1 MIRYD
6 QAQNKPQNR
15 ASVQI
20 WTDFEICKSEG
31 AMKYDLTK
39 PLTRGAKRTLD
50 AFRREMFS
58 RLSEKP
64 FEEITVGELCEN
76 AQYPRATFYNYF
88 DDKYDLLN
96 YCWLSLAEEIGLSEY
111 HYAPESQ
118 MLFLYFDR
126 IYSFTKEHIELISK
140 MLLHNSEVGYM
151 FSSLRSFMNRQMRA
165 IFKDCPDA
173 LEKKMP
179 TELLADHYS
188 NTLFLVWQWATMKD
202 RDCGARQAQNYLR
215 KLLFL

>member
-1 MIRYD
+1 
-6 QAQNKPQNR
+6 
-15 ASVQI
+15 
-20 WTDFEICKSEG
+20 
-31 AMKYDLTK
+31 MKYDFTK
-39 PLTRGAKRTLD
+39 PLTLGAKRTLE
-50 AFRREMFS
+50 AFS
-58 RLSEKP
+58 RELFSLLSKKT
-64 FEEITVGELCEN
+64 FEDITVGQLCEN

-96 YCWLSLAEEIGLSEY
+96 YCWMSLAEKIGLSEY

-126 IYSFTKEHIELISK
+126 IYSFTKEHIDVVSK
-140 MLLHNSEVGYM
+140 ILLYNSEVGYM
-151 FSSLRSFMNRQMRA
+151 FSSLRNFMNSQMRI

-173 LEKKMP
+173 LKREMP

-188 NTLFLVWQWATMKD
+188 NTLFLVWQWTITKERSCD
-202 RDCGARQAQNYLR
+202 SQQAQDYLR

>member
-1 MIRYD
+1 
-6 QAQNKPQNR
+6 
-15 ASVQI
+15 
-20 WTDFEICKSEG
+20 
-31 AMKYDLTK
+31 MKYDLTK

-50 AFRREMFS
+50 AFRREMYS
-58 RLSEKP
+58 LLSEKT

-126 IYSFTKEHIELISK
+126 IYSFTKEHRRQRS
-140 MLLHNSEVGYM
+140 LLPCGLFDERCCGNGSQALRAFFGRCRFYNFA
-151 FSSLRSFMNRQMRA
+151 FSQ
-165 IFKDCPDA
+165 
-173 LEKKMP
+173 
-179 TELLADHYS
+179 TG
-188 NTLFLVWQWATMKD
+188 VV
-202 RDCGARQAQNYLR
+202 
-215 KLLFL
+215 

>member
-1 MIRYD
+1 
-6 QAQNKPQNR
+6 
-15 ASVQI
+15 
-20 WTDFEICKSEG
+20 
-31 AMKYDLTK
+31 MKYDLTK

-50 AFRREMFS
+50 AFRGEMFS
-58 RLSEKP
+58 LLAEKP

-96 YCWLSLAEEIGLSEY
+96 YCWMSLAERIGLSEY
-111 HYAPESQ
+111 RYAPESQ

-126 IYSFTKEHIELISK
+126 IYSFTKAHIEIISK
-140 MLLHNSEVGYM
+140 VLLHNSGAGYM
-151 FSSLRSFMNRQMRA
+151 FSSLRSFMNSQMRT

-173 LEKKMP
+173 LKKEMP

-188 NTLFLVWQWATMKD
+188 NTLFLVWQWTITKERSYD
-202 RDCGARQAQNYLR
+202 SQQAQDYLR

>member
-1 MIRYD
+1 
-6 QAQNKPQNR
+6 
-15 ASVQI
+15 
-20 WTDFEICKSEG
+20 
-31 AMKYDLTK
+31 MKYDFTK

-50 AFRREMFS
+50 ALRREMFS
-58 RLSEKP
+58 LLAEKP
-64 FEEITVGELCEN
+64 FEAITVGELCEN

-96 YCWLSLAEEIGLSEY
+96 DCWTSIAEKIGLSEY

-126 IYSFTKEHIELISK
+126 IYSFTKEHIEAVSK
-140 MLLHNSEVGYM
+140 VLVHNSETGYM
-151 FSSLRSFMNRQMRA
+151 FSSLRSFMNCQMRA

-173 LEKKMP
+173 LKKEMP
-179 TELLADHYS
+179 TELLAAHYS
-188 NTLFLVWQWATMKD
+188 NTLFLVWQWTVTKE
-202 RDCGARQAQNYLR
+202 RGCGSQQAQDYLR

>member
-1 MIRYD
+1 
-6 QAQNKPQNR
+6 
-15 ASVQI
+15 
-20 WTDFEICKSEG
+20 
-31 AMKYDLTK
+31 MKYDLTK
-39 PLTRGAKRTLD
+39 PLTRGAKRTLE
-50 AFRREMFS
+50 AFSSEMFS
-58 RLSEKP
+58 LLSEKP

-96 YCWLSLAEEIGLSEY
+96 YCWMSLAEKIGLSEY

-126 IYSFTKEHIELISK
+126 IYSFTQEHIEVISK
-140 MLLHNSEVGYM
+140 VLLHNSDVGYM
-151 FSSLRSFMNRQMRA
+151 FSSLRSFMNSQMRA

-173 LEKKMP
+173 LEKEMP

-188 NTLFLVWQWATMKD
+188 NTLFLVWQWTITKERICD
-202 RDCGARQAQNYLR
+202 SQQAQDYLR

>member
-1 MIRYD
+1 
-6 QAQNKPQNR
+6 
-15 ASVQI
+15 
-20 WTDFEICKSEG
+20 
-31 AMKYDLTK
+31 MKYDLTK

-50 AFRREMFS
+50 AFRGEMFS
-58 RLSEKP
+58 LLAEKP

-76 AQYPRATFYNYF
+76 AQYPRTTFYNYF

-96 YCWLSLAEEIGLSEY
+96 YCWMSLAVKIGLSEY
-111 HYAPESQ
+111 HYAPGSQ

-126 IYSFTKEHIELISK
+126 IYSFTKAHIETISK
-140 MLLHNSEVGYM
+140 VLLHNSEVGYM
-151 FSSLRSFMNRQMRA
+151 FSSLRNFMNCQMRA

-188 NTLFLVWQWATMKD
+188 NTLFLVWQWTITKERGCD
-202 RDCGARQAQNYLR
+202 SQQAQDYLR
-215 KLLFL
+215 KLLYL

>member
-1 MIRYD
+1 
-6 QAQNKPQNR
+6 
-15 ASVQI
+15 
-20 WTDFEICKSEG
+20 
-31 AMKYDLTK
+31 
-39 PLTRGAKRTLD
+39 
-50 AFRREMFS
+50 
-58 RLSEKP
+58 
-64 FEEITVGELCEN
+64 
-76 AQYPRATFYNYF
+76 
-88 DDKYDLLN
+88 
-96 YCWLSLAEEIGLSEY
+96 
-111 HYAPESQ
+111 

-188 NTLFLVWQWATMKD
+188 NALFLVWQWATMKD
-202 RDCGARQAQNYLR
+202 RDCGARQAQSYLR

>member
-1 MIRYD
+1 MLVQHKLVQKI
-6 QAQNKPQNR
+6 PHNR
-15 ASVQI
+15 
-20 WTDFEICKSEG
+20 E
-31 AMKYDLTK
+31 
-39 PLTRGAKRTLD
+39 P
-50 AFRREMFS
+50 FS
-58 RLSEKP
+58 LLAEKP
-64 FEEITVGELCEN
+64 FEKITVGELCEN

-126 IYSFTKEHIELISK
+126 ICSFTKEHIEVISRA
-140 MLLHNSEVGYM
+140 LHHNSEVGYM
-151 FSSLRSFMNRQMRA
+151 FSSLRSFMNRQMRV

-188 NTLFLVWQWATMKD
+188 NTLFLVWQWTVTKERSCD
-202 RDCGARQAQNYLR
+202 SQQAQDYLR